1 MICQNCQ
8 SEVDNDLVFCTEC
21 GSRLQQTISN
31 AQTVIMPESVVTK
44 VTTNQPEKPKS
55 SFKWLAIVLGIIVAI
70 AIPISLII
78 AYFAL
83 NSSKSNSNKTPVNSS
98 TPSNKKP
105 NNQNKPANSL
115 ANNTNSSNNWNQNA
129 NLEANSENNN
139 SNVSLKA
146 SETKILDERVNI
158 DADGHIAFPFKVGG
172 DIKIVGEVE
181 ILEGE
186 QYEGFVFLQ
195 EVYDEYSVDSTYKM
209 FSFDI
214 NQGKTAIIEQYLPK
228 GNYVL
233 VFTNNDGKGASVRA
247 KFTQIQQSSNWK
259 N

>member
-1 MICQNCQ
+1 MICQNCKK
-8 SEVDNDLVFCTEC
+8 EVDNDLVFCTEC
-21 GSRLQQTISN
+21 GSRLHQTVSD

-44 VTTNQPEKPKS
+44 ATQPIEKPKS
-55 SFKWLAIVLGIIVAI
+55 TLKLVAITAGIVLVIG
-70 AIPISLII
+70 IPISLVI

-83 NSSKSNSNKTPVNSS
+83 NNSKPQANKTPVNSS
-98 TPSNKKP
+98 TPANRKTS
-105 NNQNKPANSL
+105 NQNKSANSL
-115 ANNTNSSNNWNQNA
+115 ANNSNSANNWNLNA
-129 NLEANSENNN
+129 NSQTANENTN

-158 DADGHIAFPFKVGG
+158 DADSHIAFPFKVEG

-195 EVYDEYSVDSTYKM
+195 EVYDEHSVDSTYKM
-209 FSFDI
+209 FSFDV
-214 NQGKTAIIEQYLPK
+214 NQGKIAQIEQFLPK

-233 VFTNNDGKGASVRA
+233 VFANNDGNGASIKA
-247 KFTQIQQSSNWK
+247 KFKQIQQSSNWK
-259 N
+259 K

>member
-8 SEVDNDLVFCTEC
+8 TEVANDLVFCTEC
-21 GSRLQQTISN
+21 GSRLHQTISD

-44 VTTNQPEKPKS
+44 ATAPPIEKPKS
-55 SFKWLAIVLGIIVAI
+55 NFKWLAIVLGIIVAI
-70 AIPISLII
+70 VIPLSLII
-78 AYFAL
+78 TYFAL
-83 NSSKSNSNKTPVNSS
+83 NSTKPNANNKPINSS
-98 TPSNKKP
+98 TTTNRKA
-105 NNQNKPANSL
+105 NNQNKTANSL
-115 ANNTNSSNNWNQNA
+115 VNNLNSANNWNLNDKSNNTN
-129 NLEANSENNN
+129 ENTN

-181 ILEGE
+181 LLDGE

-195 EVYDEYSVDSTYKM
+195 EVYDEHSVDSTYKM
-209 FSFDI
+209 FSFDV
-214 NQGKTAIIEQYLPK
+214 NQGKTAQVEQFLPK

-233 VFTNNDGKGASVRA
+233 VFSNSDGKGASLKA